1 MRDRLT
7 QVMPV
12 LVLVCLL
19 VIIRTKIYSEFLTG
33 TSRSRTPTTH
43 LLVQDFNG
51 KNLSQMLLLRTINSV
66 KGRLSEVHDT
76 GYRGIS

>member
-33 TSRSRTPTTH
+33 TLRSRTPTTH